1 VWKIFK
7 IQRKTVSRRSNYRL
21 EKNLLLCRIIALAK
35 QELQRMRETVLLWGR
50 KASTPVL
57 PSTGITI
64 WEELVGIKRFT
75 LQNP

>member
-1 VWKIFK
+1 
-7 IQRKTVSRRSNYRL
+7 
-21 EKNLLLCRIIALAK
+21 
-35 QELQRMRETVLLWGR
+35 MRETVLLWGR